1 MKTTPDRQPC
11 PVEFTLNV
19 IGGKYKPLILWHLQK
34 KDCLRFSELRRILNH
49 ATTKMLTQHL
59 RELEEDGLV
68 ARKIYPVIPPKVEYS
83 LTRLG
88 QSILPVLQS
97 MCDWGAKNQRRVK
110 AGNNKKRD
118 NDSEEIDVPSACD
131 AKAG

>member
-1 MKTTPDRQPC
+1 MKTTPARQRC
-11 PVEFTLNV
+11 PVEFTLDV

-34 KDCLRFSELRRILNH
+34 GCLRFSELRRNLAH

-88 QSILPVLQS
+88 RSVMPVLEA
-97 MCDWGAKNQRRVK
+97 MCDWGVKHQRLAKGGR
-110 AGNNKKRD
+110 NKKRD
-118 NDSEEIDVPSACD
+118 NDSEEIDAPSACD